1 MLEQIAP
8 WITPAIVLVVF
19 AWLLKDNRDLRRD
32 MREDLSRLRRD
43 MREDLN
49 DLRRDLTAR
58 LDGLDERLRAVET
71 GLAELRGR
79 LDGMDGQFAF
89 LRDYITG
96 ENVRGRRPTEAGAD
110 E

>member
-19 AWLLKDNRDLRRD
+19 AWLFKDNRDLRRD
-32 MREDLSRLRRD
+32 MREDLSG
-43 MREDLN
+43 
-49 DLRRDLTAR
+49 LRRDLTAR

-96 ENVRGRRPTEAGAD
+96 ENVRGHRPTEAGAD

>member
-1 MLEQIAP
+1 MLEQISP
-8 WITPAIVLVVF
+8 WITPAIVLVGF

-32 MREDLSRLRRD
+32 MREDLRD
-43 MREDLN
+43 LC
-49 DLRRDLTAR
+49 LDLTARLDGLTTR

-79 LDGMDGQFAF
+79 FDGFDGQFAF

-96 ENVRGRRPTEAGAD
+96 ETVRGQRPTEAGAD

>member
-1 MLEQIAP
+1 MVGFFHARSTRP

-32 MREDLSRLRRD
+32 MREDLRD
-43 MREDLN
+43 LC
-49 DLRRDLTAR
+49 RDLTTR

-79 LDGMDGQFAF
+79 FDGFDGQFAF

-96 ENVRGRRPTEAGAD
+96 ETVRGQRPTEAGAD

>member
-1 MLEQIAP
+1 MLEQISP
-8 WITPAIVLVVF
+8 WITPAIVLALF
-19 AWLLKDNRDLRRD
+19 IWLRSDIR
-32 MREDLSRLRRD
+32 
-43 MREDLN
+43 

-58 LDGLDERLRAVET
+58 LDGLDARLRAVET

-89 LRDYITG
+89 LREYITG
-96 ENVRGRRPTEAGAD
+96 ENVRGQRPTEAGAD

>member
-1 MLEQIAP
+1 MLDQLAP

-32 MREDLSRLRRD
+32 MREDLRD
-43 MREDLN
+43 LC
-49 DLRRDLTAR
+49 RDLTTR

-79 LDGMDGQFAF
+79 FDGFDGQFAF

-96 ENVRGRRPTEAGAD
+96 ETVRGQRPTEAGAD